1 MKCEFE
7 FVCNK
12 QWYELVPIDVRNED
26 LANPQIRYCTTC
38 SKDVHRVETED
49 ELRKAIKAGLCVSVG
64 RFDFVKIKWLK
75 KLIENSR
82 TTGMPR
88 RPID

>member
-1 MKCEFE
+1 MKCDFE
-7 FVCNK
+7 FVCHK
-12 QWYELVPIDVRNED
+12 QWYELVPVDATDSDPSKPQVRH
-26 LANPQIRYCTTC
+26 CTTC
-38 SKDVHRVETED
+38 SKIVHRVETED
-49 ELRKAIKAGLCVSVG
+49 ELRDAIKNGLCVSVG
-64 RFDFVKIKWLK
+64 KFDFVKIKWMK

>member
-1 MKCEFE
+1 VKCDFE
-7 FVCNK
+7 FVCHK
-12 QWYELVPIDVRNED
+12 QWYELVPVDATDSDPLKQQV
-26 LANPQIRYCTTC
+26 RYCVTC

-49 ELRKAIKAGLCVSVG
+49 ELQKAIKAGLCVSVG

-82 TTGMPR
+82 TIGLPR
-88 RPID
+88 GPID

>member
-1 MKCEFE
+1 MRCDFE
-7 FVCNK
+7 LVCHK
-12 QWYELVPIDVRNED
+12 QWYELVPVD
-26 LANPQIRYCTTC
+26 ANDTDPSKRQVRYCTTC